1 MPSESI
7 ASPVN
12 LFMLTDIIR
21 RIRFT
26 AACACLPLL
35 LATTGVSAAPPGIAI
50 ALNSAD
56 GTISLIDT
64 ETYKVIGKTPV
75 CKEPHH
81 LMPTPDDKSVIV
93 ACSASNQLVFF
104 YPLTGKEQRRIR
116 NISDPYQLGFSP
128 DNKLFVSNSLRLD
141 RVDIYDS
148 FDVKLKARL
157 HAPRTPSH
165 MAFDAASEFV
175 FITLQDS
182 SEVMAINL
190 KTLKKEWV
198 MPVGPTPAGIV
209 MSPDNRYLLVAIM
222 GEGYV
227 EVIDWK
233 AQKTVKKVPTD
244 TAAHNIH
251 PRGDGRHYF
260 VSNRS
265 VSGGSISLLDT
276 QTMTVVQKYD
286 VPGGPDDMEVRADG
300 KELWATARFAR
311 RVQVIDL
318 TTGTLK
324 TSIPVGSSPHGVF
337 FLNHA
342 ARK

>member
-1 MPSESI
+1 MYPRI
-7 ASPVN
+7 AMSAHA
-12 LFMLTDIIR
+12 IRKIR
-21 RIRFT
+21 R
-26 AACACLPLL
+26 AALHVCLPLL
-35 LATTGVSAAPPGIAI
+35 LAAGNTDAAPLGLAL

-56 GTISLIDT
+56 GTISLIDMD
-64 ETYKVIGKTPV
+64 TYKVVGKAV
-75 CKEPHH
+75 ACKEPHH
-81 LMPTPDDKSVIV
+81 LMPSPDDKSVIV

-104 YPLTGKEQRRIR
+104 DPLTGKEQKRIR

-128 DNKLFVSNSLRLD
+128 DRKWFVSNSLRLD
-141 RVDIYDS
+141 RVDLYDAS
-148 FDVKLKARL
+148 DFTLKARL

-165 MAFDAASEFV
+165 MAFDAASEYV
-175 FITLQDS
+175 FITLQES
-182 SEVMAINL
+182 NEVMAINL

-209 MSPDNRYLLVAIM
+209 MTPDNRYLLVAIM

-227 EVIDWK
+227 EVIDWRT
-233 AQKTVKKVPTD
+233 QKTVKKVPTD
-244 TAAHNIH
+244 TAAHNLH
-251 PRGDGRHYF
+251 PRGDGRYYF

-276 QTMTVVQKYD
+276 QTMTVVEKYD

-300 KELWATARFAR
+300 KELWATARFGR
-311 RVQVIDL
+311 RVQVVDL
-318 TTGTLK
+318 TTKTLK

-342 ARK
+342 PRK

>member
-1 MPSESI
+1 
-7 ASPVN
+7 
-12 LFMLTDIIR
+12 MLTDTPR
-21 RIRFT
+21 QVRHV
-26 AACACLPLL
+26 AACASLSLL
-35 LATTGVSAAPPGIAI
+35 LATTSVNAAPPGLAI

-56 GTISLIDT
+56 GTISMIDT
-64 ETYKVIGKTPV
+64 ETYKVIGKAPV

-81 LMPTPDDKSVIV
+81 LMPTPDDKSLIV

-104 YPLTGKEQRRIR
+104 DPLTGKEQRRIR
-116 NISDPYQLGFSP
+116 DISDPYQLGYSP
-128 DNKLFVSNSLRLD
+128 DRKLFVATSLRLD
-141 RVDIYDS
+141 RVDIYDPAD
-148 FDVKLKARL
+148 FRLKARL

-165 MAFDAASEFV
+165 MAFDAAGDYV

-182 SEVMAINL
+182 NEVMAINL

-198 MPVGPTPAGIV
+198 IPVGPTPAGIV
-209 MSPDNRYLLVAIM
+209 MTPDNRYLLVGIM

-227 EVIDWK
+227 EVIDWRT
-233 AQKTVKKVPTD
+233 QKTVKKVPTD
-244 TAAHNIH
+244 TAAHNLH
-251 PRGDGRHYF
+251 PRGDGRYYF

-276 QTMTVVQKYD
+276 QTLTVVEKYD

-300 KELWATARFAR
+300 NELWATARFAR

-318 TTGTLK
+318 KTKTLK
-324 TSIPVGSSPHGVF
+324 VSIPVGNSPHGVF
-337 FLNHA
+337 FTNHA

>member
-1 MPSESI
+1 
-7 ASPVN
+7 
-12 LFMLTDIIR
+12 MLTTTLR
-21 RIRFT
+21 RIRFSAVCT
-26 AACACLPLL
+26 SVPLL
-35 LATTGVSAAPPGIAI
+35 LAATSIGATPPTLAI

-64 ETYKVIGKTPV
+64 TTYKVTGKVPV

-93 ACSASNQLVFF
+93 ACAASNQLVFF
-104 YPLTGKEQRRIR
+104 DPLTGKEQKRVR
-116 NISDPYQLGFSP
+116 NISDPYQLGHSP
-128 DNKLFVSNSLRLD
+128 DGKLFVATSLRLD
-141 RVDIYDS
+141 RVDIYDPAD
-148 FDVKLKARL
+148 FRLKARL

-165 MAFDAASEFV
+165 MAFDAAGDYV

-182 SEVMAINL
+182 NEVMAINL

-209 MSPDNRYLLVAIM
+209 MTPDNRYLLVGIM

-227 EVIDWK
+227 EVIDWRT
-233 AQKTVKKVPTD
+233 QKTVKKVPTD
-244 TAAHNIH
+244 TAAHNLH
-251 PRGDGRHYF
+251 PRGDGRYYF

-276 QTMTVVQKYD
+276 PTLTVVETYD

-300 KELWATARFAR
+300 NELWATARFAR

-318 TTGTLK
+318 KTKTLK
-324 TSIPVGSSPHGVF
+324 VSIPVGNSPHGVF
-337 FLNHA
+337 FTNHA

>member
-1 MPSESI
+1 VTFVLVI
-7 ASPVN
+7 AT
-12 LFMLTDIIR
+12 FRTIR
-21 RIRFT
+21 R
-26 AACACLPLL
+26 AALLVSLTL
-35 LATTGVSAAPPGIAI
+35 LAGAAAAAPARLAI

-64 ETYKVIGKTPV
+64 ESYKVVGKAVV

-81 LMPTPDDKSVIV
+81 LMPTPDDKSVII
-93 ACSASNQLVFF
+93 ACSASNQLVFVD
-104 YPLTGKEQRRIR
+104 PLTGKEQKRVR

-128 DNKLFVSNSLRLD
+128 DKKLFVSNSLRLD
-141 RVDIYDS
+141 RVDIYDATD
-148 FDVKLKARL
+148 FKLRARL

-165 MAFDAASEFV
+165 MAFEESGQYV

-182 SEVMAINL
+182 NEVMAINL

-198 MPVGPTPAGIV
+198 MPVGPTPAGVV

-233 AQKTVKKVPTD
+233 AQKTVKKVATD
-244 TAAHNIH
+244 TAAHNLH

-265 VSGGSISLLDT
+265 VSAGSISLFDT
-276 QTMTVVQKYD
+276 QTMTVVEKYE

-311 RVQVIDL
+311 LVQVIDL
-318 TTGTLK
+318 ASKTLK
-324 TSIPVGSSPHGVF
+324 ISIPVGSSPHGVF

-342 ARK
+342 GRK

>member
-1 MPSESI
+1 MSLTSRRTI
-7 ASPVN
+7 RLFLLPV
-12 LFMLTDIIR
+12 
-21 RIRFT
+21 
-26 AACACLPLL
+26 CLSL
-35 LATTGVSAAPPGIAI
+35 LASSALSAPSGVAL

-64 ETYKVIGKTPV
+64 ETYKVTGKTIA

-81 LMPTPDDKSVIV
+81 LMPSPDDKSVIV

-104 YPLTGKEQRRIR
+104 DPLTGKEQKRVR
-116 NISDPYQLGFSP
+116 NISDPYQIGFSP
-128 DNKLFVSNSLRLD
+128 DNKWFVSNSLRLD
-141 RVDIYDS
+141 RVDIYNASD
-148 FDVKLKARL
+148 FTLKARL

-165 MAFDAASEFV
+165 MAFDAASDFV

-182 SEVMAINL
+182 NEVMAINL

-209 MSPDNRYLLVAIM
+209 MTPDNRYLLVAIM

-233 AQKTVKKVPTD
+233 TQKTVKKVPTD
-244 TAAHNIH
+244 TAAHNLH
-251 PRGDGRHYF
+251 PRGDGRYYF

-276 QTMTVVQKYD
+276 QTMTVVEKYD

-300 KELWATARFAR
+300 KELWATARFGR
-311 RVQVIDL
+311 RVQVVDL
-318 TTGTLK
+318 TTKTLK

-342 ARK
+342 PRK

>member
-1 MPSESI
+1 
-7 ASPVN
+7 
-12 LFMLTDIIR
+12 MLAAAR
-21 RIRFT
+21 RTFRY
-26 AACACLPLL
+26 LL
-35 LATTGVSAAPPGIAI
+35 LPASLSLLAAPALSAPLGVAL

-64 ETYKVIGKTPV
+64 ETYKVIGKTIA

-81 LMPTPDDKSVIV
+81 LMPSPDDKSVIV

-104 YPLTGKEQRRIR
+104 DPLTGKEQKRVR
-116 NISDPYQLGFSP
+116 NISDPYQIGFSP
-128 DNKLFVSNSLRLD
+128 DNKWFVSNSLRLD
-141 RVDIYDS
+141 RVDIYNASD
-148 FDVKLKARL
+148 FTLKARL

-175 FITLQDS
+175 FVTLQDS
-182 SEVMAINL
+182 NEVMAINL
-190 KTLKKEWV
+190 KTMKKEWV
-198 MPVGPTPAGIV
+198 IPVGPTPAGIV
-209 MSPDNRYLLVAIM
+209 MTPDNRYLLVAIM

-233 AQKTVKKVPTD
+233 TQKTVKKVPTD
-244 TAAHNIH
+244 TAAHNLH
-251 PRGDGRHYF
+251 PRGDGRYYF

-276 QTMTVVQKYD
+276 QTMTVIEKYD

-300 KELWATARFAR
+300 KELWATARFGR
-311 RVQVIDL
+311 RVQVVDL
-318 TTGTLK
+318 TTKTLK

-342 ARK
+342 PRK

>member
-1 MPSESI
+1 MSVH
-7 ASPVN
+7 A
-12 LFMLTDIIR
+12 FRKIR
-21 RIRFT
+21 H
-26 AACACLPLL
+26 AALVSCLL
-35 LATTGVSAAPPGIAI
+35 LAAANSSAAPAGLAI

-64 ETYKVIGKTPV
+64 ETYKVVGKAIA

-81 LMPTPDDKSVIV
+81 LMPSPDDKSVIV

-104 YPLTGKEQRRIR
+104 DPLTGKEQKRIR
-116 NISDPYQLGFSP
+116 NISDPYQIGFSP
-128 DNKLFVSNSLRLD
+128 DGKWFVSNSLRLD
-141 RVDIYDS
+141 RVDLYDAAD
-148 FDVKLKARL
+148 FRLKARL

-165 MAFDAASEFV
+165 MAFDAASEYVFV
-175 FITLQDS
+175 TLQES
-182 SEVMAINL
+182 NEVMAINL
-190 KTLKKEWV
+190 KTQKTEWV

-233 AQKTVKKVPTD
+233 TQKTVRKVPTD
-244 TAAHNIH
+244 TAAHNLH

-276 QTMTVVQKYD
+276 QTMTVIEKYD

-300 KELWATARFAR
+300 KELWATARFGR
-311 RVQVIDL
+311 RVQVVDL
-318 TTGTLK
+318 TTKALK

-342 ARK
+342 PRK

>member
-1 MPSESI
+1 MPNKVSRHQRI
-7 ASPVN
+7 AAV
-12 LFMLTDIIR
+12 LAALI
-21 RIRFT
+21 
-26 AACACLPLL
+26 ACAS
-35 LATTGVSAAPPGIAI
+35 AGAAPNLAI

-56 GTISLIDT
+56 GTISLIDS

-81 LMPTPDDKSVIV
+81 LMPTPDDKSLIV

-104 YPLTGKEQRRIR
+104 DPLTGKEQRRIR
-116 NISDPYQLGFSP
+116 DISDPYQIGFSP
-128 DNKLFVSNSLRLD
+128 DNKFFVSNSLRLD
-141 RVDIYDS
+141 RVDIYDALT
-148 FDVKLKARL
+148 VKLKARL

-165 MAFDAASEFV
+165 MAFDAAGEYV

-182 SEVMAINL
+182 NEVMAINL

-198 MPVGPTPAGIV
+198 MAVGPTPAGIV

-227 EVIDWK
+227 EVIDWRT
-233 AQKTVKKVPTD
+233 QKTVKKVATD
-244 TAAHNIH
+244 TAAHNLH
-251 PRGDGRHYF
+251 PRGDGRYYF

-265 VSGGSISLLDT
+265 VSGSISLLDT
-276 QTMTVVQKYD
+276 QTMTVIDKYE

-318 TTGTLK
+318 TTGKLK
-324 TSIPVGSSPHGVF
+324 ASIPVGSSPHGVF

-342 ARK
+342 PRK

>member
-1 MPSESI
+1 MNLLHT
-7 ASPVN
+7 AS
-12 LFMLTDIIR
+12 R
-21 RIRFT
+21 RIRL
-26 AACACLPLL
+26 AASLTGLVSL
-35 LATTGVSAAPPGIAI
+35 LAGTCIHAAAPNIAI

-64 ETYKVIGKTPV
+64 ETYKVIGKSPV

-93 ACSASNQLVFF
+93 ACAASNQLVFF
-104 YPLTGKEQRRIR
+104 DPLTGKEQRRIR
-116 NISDPYQLGFSP
+116 DISDPYQIGFSP
-128 DNKLFVSNSLRLD
+128 DNKFFVSNSLRLD
-141 RVDIYDS
+141 RVNIYDAFS
-148 FDVKLKARL
+148 VKLMARL

-165 MAFDAASEFV
+165 MAFDAASEHV

-182 SEVMAINL
+182 NEVMAINL
-190 KTLKKEWV
+190 KTLKTEWV

-227 EVIDWK
+227 EVIDWRT
-233 AQKTVKKVPTD
+233 QKTVKKIPTD
-244 TAAHNIH
+244 TAAHNLH

-276 QTMTVVQKYD
+276 QTLTVVEKYD
-286 VPGGPDDMEVRADG
+286 VPGGPDDMEVRTDG
-300 KELWATARFAR
+300 KELWVTARFAR

-318 TTGTLK
+318 TTGKLK
-324 TSIPVGSSPHGVF
+324 ASIPVGSSPHGVF

-342 ARK
+342 SRK

>member
-1 MPSESI
+1 MVPLRQAEQQVHSTMGRWTT
-7 ASPVN
+7 ASCVS
-12 LFMLTDIIR
+12 
-21 RIRFT
+21 
-26 AACACLPLL
+26 PLL
-35 LATTGVSAAPPGIAI
+35 ARQMS
-50 ALNSAD
+50 S
-56 GTISLIDT
+56 
-64 ETYKVIGKTPV
+64 
-75 CKEPHH
+75 
-81 LMPTPDDKSVIV
+81 
-93 ACSASNQLVFF
+93 
-104 YPLTGKEQRRIR
+104 
-116 NISDPYQLGFSP
+116 
-128 DNKLFVSNSLRLD
+128 RLKN
-141 RVDIYDS
+141 V
-148 FDVKLKARL
+148 
-157 HAPRTPSH
+157 
-165 MAFDAASEFV
+165 
-175 FITLQDS
+175 
-182 SEVMAINL
+182 
-190 KTLKKEWV
+190 
-198 MPVGPTPAGIV
+198 PVGPTPAGIV

-227 EVIDWK
+227 EVIDWR

-276 QTMTVVQKYD
+276 QTMTVVEKYD

-318 TTGTLK
+318 TTKTLK

>member
-1 MPSESI
+1 MYPRI
-7 ASPVN
+7 AMSAHV
-12 LFMLTDIIR
+12 IRKIR
-21 RIRFT
+21 R
-26 AACACLPLL
+26 AALHVCLPLL
-35 LATTGVSAAPPGIAI
+35 LAAGNTDAAPLGLAL

-64 ETYKVIGKTPV
+64 ETYMVVGKTV
-75 CKEPHH
+75 AFKEPHH
-81 LMPTPDDKSVIV
+81 LMPSPDDKSVIV

-104 YPLTGKEQRRIR
+104 DPLTGKEQKRIR

-128 DNKLFVSNSLRLD
+128 DRKWFVSNSLRLD
-141 RVDIYDS
+141 RVDLYDAGN
-148 FDVKLKARL
+148 FTLKARL

-165 MAFDAASEFV
+165 MAFDANSEYV
-175 FITLQDS
+175 FITLQES
-182 SEVMAINL
+182 NEVMAINL

-209 MSPDNRYLLVAIM
+209 MTPDNRYLLVAIM

-233 AQKTVKKVPTD
+233 TQKTVKKVPTD
-244 TAAHNIH
+244 TAAHNLH

-276 QTMTVVQKYD
+276 QTMTVVEKYD

-300 KELWATARFAR
+300 KELWATARFGR
-311 RVQVIDL
+311 RVQVVDL
-318 TTGTLK
+318 TTKTLK

-342 ARK
+342 PRK